1 MNFKD
6 VLQINRKEKT
16 ALKKEKIALSGRG
29 SITPQET
36 EFFLKPYLKTKRK
49 GKKMK
54 SIQLL
59 SLLLVLLMAS
69 FSSAQDYGTAIPSG
83 TARWEALGYN
93 PFITDAA
100 IDMNNNPAW
109 TALYRNYAF
118 GDIGRN
124 AITYYQLSG
133 QYGAVNFGITKEI
146 SLGMV
151 LNKREDMWNDFI
163 GDPTFTSVWV
173 AGKEPIVPFKALFSY
188 ATNNFSIGV
197 APYFTYWDAKLDS
210 TAGGNAY
217 SMKWSAYSFGGTVG
231 VLARLDKN
239 DWIEGAVDV
248 KLNKWKYEAT
258 APGSTSTYESNGGL
272 ELGVGGRGFFQVYK
286 KWNLSLVPYVGFQYY
301 GWDPKITA
309 TGAPTVLPKY
319 SQIDIHG
326 GIGINMPIL
335 DDGLLAGGISGGY
348 YEYKIDNVGNVSGTT
363 DKLSAITLP
372 QFNLGIEWAFTDWLA
387 GRLGYSRAV
396 YIGRGKETTTTGLTM
411 TDRETMASDPDQ
423 TITAGLGL
431 QFGRFAFDGMIG
443 ERLFKEGPYVL
454 GGKTN
459 DLYGVISASY
469 NFR

>member
-1 MNFKD
+1 
-6 VLQINRKEKT
+6 
-16 ALKKEKIALSGRG
+16 
-29 SITPQET
+29 
-36 EFFLKPYLKTKRK
+36 
-49 GKKMK
+49 
-54 SIQLL
+54 
-59 SLLLVLLMAS
+59 MAS

-118 GDIGRN
+118 GDIGK
-124 AITYYQLSG
+124 TDTSTSQYKLSD

-151 LNKREDMWNDFI
+151 LNKREDKWNEFFHDI
-163 GDPTFTSVWV
+163 RGLADTTFTTYWTTPL
-173 AGKEPIVPFKALFSY
+173 GKTEEPIVPFKALFSY

-197 APYFTYWDAKLDS
+197 APYFTYWDYKQTNF
-210 TAGGNAY
+210 TAANTEE
-217 SMKWSAYSFGGTVG
+217 KWSAYSFGGTVG

-248 KLNKWKYEAT
+248 KLNKWKYEET
-258 APGSTSTYESNGGL
+258 APTGTTTAESNGGL
-272 ELGVGGRGFFQVYK
+272 QLGVGGRGFFQIYK

-301 GWDPKITA
+301 GWDPKVTK
-309 TGAPTVLPKY
+309 TGAPTVFPKY
-319 SQIDIHG
+319 SQIGIHG
-326 GIGINMPIL
+326 GIGINMPVL

-348 YEYKIDNVGNVSGTT
+348 FEYKIENSGSVLGVT
-363 DKLSAITLP
+363 DKFSAITLP
-372 QFNLGIEWAFTDWLA
+372 QFNLGLEWGFTDWLT

-396 YIGRGKETTTTGLTM
+396 YIGRG
-411 TDRETMASDPDQ
+411 RETSSAAPTVTVRGTVASDPEQ
-423 TITAGLGL
+423 TITCGLGL
-431 QFGRFAFDGMIG
+431 QFGRFAFDGTIG
-443 ERLFKEGPYVL
+443 ERLFKNGPYVL
-454 GGKTN
+454 GGKSNN